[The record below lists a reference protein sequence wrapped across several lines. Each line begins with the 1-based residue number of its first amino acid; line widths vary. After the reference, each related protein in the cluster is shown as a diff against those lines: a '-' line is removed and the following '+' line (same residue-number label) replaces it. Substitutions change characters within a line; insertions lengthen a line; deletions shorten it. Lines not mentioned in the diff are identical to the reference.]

1 MKHLPAPSTSYQYV
15 EVSFSRRWL
24 TLIGACTL
32 IMLLSACASK
42 PPPPPPKQIPPP
54 QNPLPKLPQPDQIER
69 INPDEDPSA
78 LPRTTDAS

>member
-1 MKHLPAPSTSYQYV
+1 MKHLLAPSTSYQPAGV
-15 EVSFSRRWL
+15 RFSRSWL
-24 TLIGACTL
+24 MLIGACTM
-32 IMLLSACASK
+32 IIVLSACASK

-78 LPRTTDAS
+78 LPGTTGAS